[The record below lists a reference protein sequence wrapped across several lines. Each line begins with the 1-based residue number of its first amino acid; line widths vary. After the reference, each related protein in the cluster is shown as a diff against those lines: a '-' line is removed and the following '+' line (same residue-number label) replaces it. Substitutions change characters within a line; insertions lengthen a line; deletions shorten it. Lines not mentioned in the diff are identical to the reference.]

1 MAIYTKRKG
10 LNDSTIFW
18 RDKRP
23 VKTLDV
29 PSNIVDLLEHQ
40 DKVDDENLKLESP
53 YRRCV
58 FDGEYTKLYR
68 IVNQQPV
75 YICQEDFHEKTLGQ
89 IAQRVRENADTLHGT
104 PDSVT

>member
-23 VKTLDV
+23 VKTTEV

-40 DKVDDENLKLESP
+40 PEVDDELLKLESP

-58 FDGEYTKLYR
+58 FDGEYTKLSR
-68 IVNQQPV
+68 VVNQQTI
-75 YICQEDFHEKTLGQ
+75 YICEKDFYDKTIGQ
-89 IAQRVRENADTLHGT
+89 IAQQVRINEEH
-104 PDSVT
+104 